1 MKEKIENVIS
11 LIGEIKDYSIEN
23 EHEEAQEITNTILEL
38 LDELQFI
45 MDDEAC

>member
-1 MKEKIENVIS
+1 MKEKIENAIS

-23 EHEEAQEITNTILEL
+23 EQEEAQEIANTILEL